1 MTAAAILQPVFAL
14 GLWTGVMMLWMYAT
28 RVPAIVTTTIPEEE
42 MGHPSGFNHLPSE
55 VRRIAD
61 NYNHLFEQPTLF
73 YAVAISLAVLGHVD
87 TIMVYLAW
95 AFVAIRVVHSIVQA
109 TFNLVLLR
117 FGIFLVSWAVLLVM
131 IIREALV
138 LFIA

>member
-1 MTAAAILQPVFAL
+1 MTATAILQPVFAL

-28 RVPAIVTTTIPEEE
+28 RIPAIGTTTIPEDE
-42 MGHPSGFNHLPSE
+42 MGHPPGMNYLPSE

-73 YAVAISLAVLGHVD
+73 YAVAISLAVLGHADD
-87 TIMVYLAW
+87 TMVNLAW
-95 AFVAIRVVHSIVQA
+95 TFVAIRVVHSIVQA

-117 FGIFLVSWAVLLVM
+117 FGIFLLSWAVLLVM

-138 LFIA
+138 LF

>member
-28 RVPAIVTTTIPEEE
+28 RVPAIGTTTIPEDE
-42 MGHPSGFNHLPSE
+42 MGHPPGMNYLPSE

-117 FGIFLVSWAVLLVM
+117 FGIFLVSWAVLLV
-131 IIREALV
+131 
-138 LFIA
+138 